1 MRTAPLTLLTA
12 LVAVLPAQAPAETK
26 DRQNLVEIAVAADDF
41 NTLVAAVKA
50 AGLVETLSGKGPFTI
65 FAPTDAAFA
74 KLGKKT
80 INDLLKPENKGK
92 LAAILTYHV
101 AGANMPAGK
110 VIKVEQIE
118 TLQGQSLDV
127 NVSDAGVKI
136 GNANVVKTDIIG
148 SNGVIHVIDTVLLP
162 KELPANIVVAAQ
174 EAGQFKTLIAAAKAA
189 GLAKTLM
196 GKGPFTVFAPTDEAF
211 AALGQD
217 TIANLL
223 KPENKEQLA
232 AILKFHV
239 VAGKVMS
246 PQASKLKAA
255 PTLLGQD
262 LVVKAT
268 KKGLTIGGANVVAA
282 DIETGNGVIHVID
295 TVLLPKK

>member
-118 TLQGQSLDV
+118 TLQ
-127 NVSDAGVKI
+127 
-136 GNANVVKTDIIG
+136 
-148 SNGVIHVIDTVLLP
+148 
-162 KELPANIVVAAQ
+162 KELSEADPQIAQLPASWAAADPR
-174 EAGQFKTLIAAAKAA
+174 AGQRQMAEEARELVRAK
-189 GLAKTLM
+189 LERAKQLFDDQSRGALT
-196 GKGPFTVFAPTDEAF
+196 GQAF
-211 AALGQD
+211 SA
-217 TIANLL
+217 
-223 KPENKEQLA
+223 
-232 AILKFHV
+232 
-239 VAGKVMS
+239 
-246 PQASKLKAA
+246 KLKS
-255 PTLLGQD
+255 L
-262 LVVKAT
+262 
-268 KKGLTIGGANVVAA
+268 
-282 DIETGNGVIHVID
+282 
-295 TVLLPKK
+295 

>member
-232 AILKFHV
+232 AILKFPV
-239 VAGKVMS
+239 GAGKVMS
-246 PQASKLKAA
+246 PQASKLKTA

-262 LVVKAT
+262 LTVKAT